1 MSSDDRR
8 HAPATRR
15 NREPILEALRGCLP
29 PAGLVLE
36 IASGTGEHARYF
48 AEHLP
53 DLTWQPSDLA
63 TEALLSI
70 EGHRDGYVGGN
81 LLPARSLDVTSEDWP
96 IKAADAILCVNMIHI
111 APWSCCLGLLAG
123 GARVLPPGGTLVLYG
138 PFRRGGRH
146 IAASNAAFDESL
158 RRQDPEWGVRDLD
171 TIEEAAASRGL
182 FLQEILDLPRDNNV
196 VVFVRRA

>member
-1 MSSDDRR
+1 
-8 HAPATRR
+8 
-15 NREPILEALRGCLP
+15 
-29 PAGLVLE
+29 
-36 IASGTGEHARYF
+36 
-48 AEHLP
+48 
-53 DLTWQPSDLA
+53 
-63 TEALLSI
+63 
-70 EGHRDGYVGGN
+70 
-81 LLPARSLDVTSEDWP
+81 
-96 IKAADAILCVNMIHI
+96 MIHI